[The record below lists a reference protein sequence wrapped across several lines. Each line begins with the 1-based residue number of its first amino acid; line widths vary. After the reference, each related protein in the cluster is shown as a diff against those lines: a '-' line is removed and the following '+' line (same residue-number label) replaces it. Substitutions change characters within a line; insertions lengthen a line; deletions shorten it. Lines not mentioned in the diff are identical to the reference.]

1 MGRVAAI
8 QRSSTDSVEQNLA
21 ALEHLVK
28 NAVNQGA
35 ELVVL
40 PENVAFIGKKD
51 ADKLAIAEVPYHG
64 PIQAKLSSLAKEHNI
79 WLVGGTIPIKA
90 DDNHVFASS
99 WVWDNRGQ
107 AVARY
112 DKIHLFDVFV
122 PPLERYQESDTTRAG
137 KDIISLDS
145 PVGKLGLTVCYD
157 VRFPE
162 LYRSLMG
169 QEVEIMTIV
178 SAFTAITGEAHW
190 QTLVRAR
197 AIENLCYVIAP
208 NQTGTHANGR
218 ASFGHS
224 MIIDPWGKVLAS
236 LKAEE
241 GVIIADIDLNYLQET
256 RTRFPAIK
264 HRKIF

>member
-21 ALEHLVK
+21 ALEQLVK
-28 NAVNQGA
+28 NAVEQGA

-40 PENVAFIGKKD
+40 PENVAFMGKKD
-51 ADKLAIAEVPYHG
+51 IDKLAIAEEPYHG
-64 PIQAKLSSLAKEHNI
+64 PIQTTLSSLAKQYNV

-122 PPLERYQESDTTRAG
+122 PPTDRYQESDTILAG

-162 LYRSLMG
+162 LYRSLMDHG
-169 QEVEIMTIV
+169 AEILTIV

-224 MIIDPWGKVLAS
+224 MIVDPWGKVLAS
-236 LKAEE
+236 LEAKE
-241 GVIIADIDLNYLQET
+241 GVIVADIDLNSLQEI
-256 RTRFPAIK
+256 RTRFPVIK